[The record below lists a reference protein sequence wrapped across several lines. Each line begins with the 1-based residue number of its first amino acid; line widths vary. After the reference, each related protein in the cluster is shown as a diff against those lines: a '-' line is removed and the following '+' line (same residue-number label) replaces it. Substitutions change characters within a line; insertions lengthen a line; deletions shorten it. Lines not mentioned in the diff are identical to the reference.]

1 MDFKVLGA
9 KIKNQEDCKQAVR
22 AAGYKASFLSTVGSG
37 KGKIFIDLA
46 LELWVA
52 GKIKNVLYLCD
63 NTRLRDTDDGFP
75 GELKKWAPPNFIKAF
90 TLECYQTVY
99 KWVDREFDLVIG
111 DEIDYALTPSYS
123 KFFLNNKWK
132 YIILASGTLTPE
144 KKKVLQVI
152 APIVFRLSMT
162 DAEDKGIVNKT
173 QYYVYNFKMT
183 ESESKTYD
191 SLTRKI
197 STLMSIEVGFDDPD
211 MTFWLRKRK
220 LFLNSLES
228 SYLNCRKLMQHV
240 YNENKNNRV
249 VIFCELTSQANKVCK
264 YSYHG
269 RNEDE
274 DNLTKFQN
282 GEINAI
288 AVVAKVQRGIN
299 LIKTNWGIFESMSG
313 STTRFEQKGGRFKR
327 LGIDEMAHI
336 VFMVPWA
343 KRTNKDING
352 NINVT
357 WKETVVKGWID
368 RATTGIPNL
377 QLKNIKI

>member
-1 MDFKVLGA
+1 MDFKALGA
-9 KIKNQEDCKQAVR
+9 RIKNQDACKEAVR
-22 AAGYKASFLSTVGSG
+22 AANYNAAFISTVGSG

-46 LELWVA
+46 MELWAA

-63 NTRLRDTDDGFP
+63 STRLRDTNDGFP
-75 GELKKWAPPNFIKAF
+75 GELAKWGVPDFNRIF
-90 TLECYQTVY
+90 TMECYQTVY
-99 KWVDREFDLVIG
+99 KWANQKFDMVIADEFDFAI
-111 DEIDYALTPSYS
+111 TPSYL
-123 KFFLNNKWK
+123 KFFLNNKWD

-144 KKKVLQVI
+144 KRKIAKTI
-152 APIVFRLSMT
+152 APIVFTLTMSE
-162 DAEDKGIVNKT
+162 AEERGIVNKT

-183 ESESKTYD
+183 EEESRTYD

-240 YNENKNNRV
+240 YNENKTNRI
-249 VIFCELTSQANKVCK
+249 VIFCELTSQADKVCK
-264 YSYHG
+264 YSFHG
-269 RNEDE
+269 GNEDE
-274 DNLTKFQN
+274 DNLSKYQN

-368 RATTGIPNL
+368 RATKNIPNL